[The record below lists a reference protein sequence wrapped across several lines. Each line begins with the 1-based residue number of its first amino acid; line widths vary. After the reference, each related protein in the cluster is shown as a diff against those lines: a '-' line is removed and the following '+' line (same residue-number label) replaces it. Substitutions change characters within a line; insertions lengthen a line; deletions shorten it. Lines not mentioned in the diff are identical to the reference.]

1 MMNALSATSA
11 GMDLVPTVVTSSEKG
26 NREGQPRD
34 ASSAGRSNWL
44 SVKDVKVF
52 A

>member
-1 MMNALSATSA
+1 MMIVLSATSA

-26 NREGQPRD
+26 NRERQPRD
-34 ASSAGRSNWL
+34 ALSAGRSNWL

-52 A
+52 G